1 MLSEISHTEK
11 DGSRVISL
19 VGGIQPNK
27 TTHKSR
33 KGLLNTGLRV
43 ARGEGRGEG
52 GAKWVK
58 GASSYR
64 MSKWQE

>member
-19 VGGIQPNK
+19 VGGIQSNK
-27 TTHKSR
+27 TKKEGR
-33 KGLLNTGLRV
+33 KGLLNAALMV